1 MSDHHDCAF
10 SRIAQVQVDA
20 RVRDGAGKGRGRMT
34 LDEDHPGMFHAAIE
48 MSLVPIVLADPHQ
61 HDCPIVFANGA
72 FCEMTGYDLA
82 EIVGR
87 NCRFLQGPATDRQ
100 AVARIRDAISARW
113 HCTEELLNYRKDG
126 TPFWNALFINPV
138 FDQGGRLVFLFGT
151 QLNVTRRRALEDALQ
166 QSHELLPVMQAHLA
180 AALALPMSDAQRQ
193 HLQRVAW
200 AIDQSAHHQRPLLSN
215 VAASGE
221 PS

>member
-1 MSDHHDCAF
+1 
-10 SRIAQVQVDA
+10 
-20 RVRDGAGKGRGRMT
+20 MT

-151 QLNVTRRRALEDALQ
+151 QLNVTRRRALAGCGKRPCWPAFDRISCV
-166 QSHELLPVMQAHLA
+166 QSGRNDRCVGEIASA
-180 AALALPMSDAQRQ
+180 AI
-193 HLQRVAW
+193 W
-200 AIDQSAHHQRPLLSN
+200 AAM
-215 VAASGE
+215 
-221 PS
+221 